1 MVITP
6 VWSTVEVPT
15 FPPAILGGKPSG
27 GNTEASTS
35 ASKQTT
41 GAIGGGQGKRG
52 SNVGEEVERQSD
64 AKDED
69 QTVKEKK
76 PRNE

>member
-27 GNTEASTS
+27 GSTEACTPLLP
-35 ASKQTT
+35 SKLLVQLVVDK
-41 GAIGGGQGKRG
+41 A
-52 SNVGEEVERQSD
+52 NE
-64 AKDED
+64 APML
-69 QTVKEKK
+69 EKK
-76 PRNE
+76 LNVKVMPRMKIKP